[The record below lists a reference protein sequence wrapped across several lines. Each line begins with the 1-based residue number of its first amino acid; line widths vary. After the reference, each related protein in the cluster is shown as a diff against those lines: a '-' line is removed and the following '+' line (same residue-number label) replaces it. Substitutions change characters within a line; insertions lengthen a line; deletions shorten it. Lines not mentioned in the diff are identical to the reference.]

1 LDSVRQDAPQRRN
14 DLREVFNILRW
25 VVERSFA
32 WLTGSR
38 RLAVDDERLPETVA
52 RLHLVAF
59 ARLMLGRMVKLL
71 LGQSV

>member
-1 LDSVRQDAPQRRN
+1 
-14 DLREVFNILRW
+14 
-25 VVERSFA
+25 
-32 WLTGSR
+32 
-38 RLAVDDERLPETVA
+38 LPETVA